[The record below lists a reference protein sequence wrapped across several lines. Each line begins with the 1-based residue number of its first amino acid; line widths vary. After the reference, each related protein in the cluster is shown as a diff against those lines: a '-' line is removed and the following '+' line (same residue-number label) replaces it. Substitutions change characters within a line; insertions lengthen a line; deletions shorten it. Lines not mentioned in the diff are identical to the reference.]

1 MIERITM
8 EIKNRRSVKNI
19 LMGLF
24 LLSITSF
31 SLQAAVFE
39 VDGIKYKTDDR
50 QKKVD
55 VIGNNYQGDVVIP
68 ASVEY
73 RGIVYKVTEI
83 EDMAFSACSQLT
95 SVTIPASVRDIDD
108 EAFEN
113 SPLLQK
119 IIVDPNN
126 RYFKDVDGILYTKNM
141 REIVLYPPGI
151 KAESFSI
158 PDGVREI
165 NARAFAGVTQL
176 KKITLPN
183 SLVEIEDEAFYGC
196 MGLTEITVPEKVR
209 ELGDNIFGEAEN
221 LQSVYFEGNLPDAP
235 DPDDIDEFIYAS
247 RRGNLIDATSYYKE
261 NKSGWN
267 RIHNTWQGRPVEF
280 DSR

>member
-1 MIERITM
+1 MSTSDIVKKIESLINGQNKYIITITDKYYQLDTVTG
-8 EIKNRRSVKNI
+8 EVVEFPFEQLDNYQTFDIVRNTDNSNI
-19 LMGLF
+19 IC
-24 LLSITSF
+24 ITSN
-31 SLQAAVFE
+31 
-39 VDGIKYKTDDR
+39 K
-50 QKKVD
+50 
-55 VIGNNYQGDVVIP
+55 
-68 ASVEY
+68 
-73 RGIVYKVTEI
+73 
-83 EDMAFSACSQLT
+83 
-95 SVTIPASVRDIDD
+95 
-108 EAFEN
+108 
-113 SPLLQK
+113 
-119 IIVDPNN
+119 NN

-196 MGLTEITVPEKVR
+196 TGLTEITVPKKVR

-247 RRGNLIDATSYYKE
+247 RGGKLIDAISYYE
-261 NKSGWN
+261 GNKSGWN
-267 RIHNTWQGRPVEF
+267 RIHNTWQGRPVEL